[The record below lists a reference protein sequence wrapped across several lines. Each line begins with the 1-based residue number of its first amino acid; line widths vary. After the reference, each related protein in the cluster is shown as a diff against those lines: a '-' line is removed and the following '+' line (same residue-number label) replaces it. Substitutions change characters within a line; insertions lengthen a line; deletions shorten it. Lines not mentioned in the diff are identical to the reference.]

1 MTTQFD
7 YGPVEFLL
15 LAFESDAPPRSVVE
29 AVEDLI
35 EAGTIR
41 LLDLVVVSRSPSGEV
56 TAVDV
61 EDVSEEYGFG
71 SIELE
76 ATGLAPDDDIQ
87 ELGADLPPGTS
98 AVLLVVEHRWAKTLA
113 ERVASSG
120 GYLIHSERIPAPIV
134 NEQLAAL
141 GVRG

>member
-1 MTTQFD
+1 MPTQFT

-15 LAFESDAPPRSVVE
+15 LAFEADAPPRSVVE
-29 AVEDLI
+29 AIEELI
-35 EAGTIR
+35 DAETIR
-41 LLDLVVVSRSPSGEV
+41 LLDLVIVSRSASGEV
-56 TAVDV
+56 SAVDV

-87 ELGADLPPGTS
+87 ELGADLAPGTS

-113 ERVASSG
+113 ERVASGG
-120 GYLIHSERIPAPIV
+120 GYLIHSERIPSSVV

-141 GVRG
+141 GAER

>member
-76 ATGLAPDDDIQ
+76 ATGLAPDEDIQ
-87 ELGADLPPGTS
+87 ELGADLAPGTS

-141 GVRG
+141 GARS

>member
-1 MTTQFD
+1 VPHEFS

-15 LAFESDAPPRSVVE
+15 VAFETDTLPRTVVE
-29 AVEDLI
+29 AVEELI

-87 ELGADLPPGTS
+87 ELGADIAPGTS

-113 ERVASSG
+113 ERVASGG
-120 GYLIHSERIPAPIV
+120 GYLIHSERIPSSVV

-141 GVRG
+141 GAER

>member
-1 MTTQFD
+1 VPHEFS

-15 LAFESDAPPRSVVE
+15 VAFETVTPPRSVVD
-29 AVEDLI
+29 AVEELI

-41 LLDLVVVSRSPSGEV
+41 LLDLVVVSRAPSGEV

-87 ELGADLPPGTS
+87 ELGADLAPGTS

-113 ERVASSG
+113 ERVASGG
-120 GYLIHSERIPAPIV
+120 GYLIHTERIPAPLV

-141 GVRG
+141 GAER

>member
-1 MTTQFD
+1 MTPRFT

-15 LAFESDAPPRSVVE
+15 IAFETDTVPRSVVE
-29 AVEDLI
+29 AIEELI
-35 EAGTIR
+35 EARTIR
-41 LLDLVVVSRSPSGEV
+41 LLDLVVVSRSPGGEV
-56 TAVDV
+56 TAVDI

-76 ATGLAPDDDIQ
+76 ATGLAPDEDIQ

-98 AVLLVVEHRWAKTLA
+98 AVLLVIEHRWAKSLA
-113 ERVASSG
+113 ERVAEGG
-120 GYLIHSERIPAPIV
+120 GYLIHSERIPAPVV

-141 GVRG
+141 GAGD

>member
-1 MTTQFD
+1 MTTQFS

-15 LAFESDAPPRSVVE
+15 LAFETDTPPRSVVE
-29 AVEDLI
+29 TIEELI
-35 EAGTIR
+35 EAETIR
-41 LLDLVVVSRSPSGEV
+41 LLDLVVVSRSATGEV
-56 TAVDV
+56 SAVDI

-76 ATGLAPDDDIQ
+76 ATGLAPDSDIQ
-87 ELGADLPPGTS
+87 ELGADLPPSTS
-98 AVLLVVEHRWAKTLA
+98 AVLLVVEHRWAKSLA
-113 ERVASSG
+113 ERIAAGG

-141 GVRG
+141 GES